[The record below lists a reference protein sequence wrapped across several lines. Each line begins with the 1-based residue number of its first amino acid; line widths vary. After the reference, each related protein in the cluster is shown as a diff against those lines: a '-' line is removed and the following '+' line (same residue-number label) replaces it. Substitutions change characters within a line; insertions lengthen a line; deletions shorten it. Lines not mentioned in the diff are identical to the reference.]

1 MVTELISVLLLALLA
16 AFILWESWQSR
27 RSTQKPIPR
36 VNLERGFVPGATSGE
51 TALFV
56 FAGAVLFVAISLFI
70 NPRHPPFSGRG
81 AVLDTAIY
89 AVAGPL
95 GIPVAAFI
103 LAVVLFFLGIS
114 RRRSRKAGQ
123 RGNQSIH

>member
-1 MVTELISVLLLALLA
+1 MAAELISVLLLTALA
-16 AFILWESWQSR
+16 AFILWESWQR
-27 RSTQKPIPR
+27 RKSAHKPIPR
-36 VNLERGFVPGATSGE
+36 AMLERGFAPGADAGE

-56 FAGAVLFVAISLFI
+56 FAGAVLFIAISLFL

-95 GIPVAAFI
+95 GMPVAAFI
-103 LAVVLFFLGIS
+103 VATVLFFLGFS
-114 RRRSRKAGQ
+114 RRRRRKAGQ
-123 RGNQSIH
+123 RSS